1 VVLEASGELLFAD
14 GVFVVWVYRF
24 YEAVVELPL
33 RKARAVDPSEDAFN
47 ESIEEG
53 RRQSALAARRQCYDV
68 VTNALRSLKGQST
81 ADVGNPKVAFSASG
95 PGARLLLDEAARES
109 YIRQIVQL
117 GVRWPDNAFHE
128 CLYQTMIELGLTQE
142 LLDLGGPDLVTFL
155 QNAGNYQT
163 TKVRVTVDPTRRV

>member
-1 VVLEASGELLFAD
+1 M
-14 GVFVVWVYRF
+14 
-24 YEAVVELPL
+24 ELPL

-47 ESIEEG
+47 GSIEEG
-53 RRQSALAARRQCYDV
+53 RRQAALAARRQCYDV
-68 VTNALRSLKGQST
+68 VTNALRSLKGQGT
-81 ADVGNPKVAFSASG
+81 AEGGNTKVAFSGCA

-142 LLDLGGPDLVTFL
+142 LLDLAGPDLVTFL
-155 QNAGNYQT
+155 QSAGNYQS
-163 TKVRVTVDPTRRV
+163 TKVAIAPVRDGEVARQRWTEAAVYGWEFVRES